1 MLRQFKYS
9 SYYHAGMNQSS
20 DEFAHL
26 SLHADHCI
34 EMLRA
39 SALCHG
45 DGSLT
50 TFRWSKNSPK
60 PMLDLKR
67 PSHTCVN
74 WEVITRSVEERVVTE
89 EEMDKMRN
97 PNMNIARIVIE

>member
-1 MLRQFKYS
+1 MDR
-9 SYYHAGMNQSS
+9 SS

-26 SLHADHCI
+26 SVHADHCI

-39 SALCHG
+39 SALCHA

-50 TFRWSKNSPK
+50 TFKWSKNSLK
-60 PMLDLKR
+60 PMLDLTR

-74 WEVITRSVEERVVTE
+74 WQVMTQSVVGRVVTQD
-89 EEMDKMRN
+89 EMDQMSN
-97 PNMNIARIVIE
+97 PGMEERQRE